1 MPEFTV
7 SWFSAREMA
16 DCYVVIDVF
25 RATSFI
31 VTALAIGARAM
42 IPAKSTREA
51 LLLRKEG
58 DLLAGER
65 KTRSIRGFDMNN
77 SPSELFDRADAVKGR
92 TIIHRTS
99 AGTKVIRSLEGKNV
113 LIGSVLNAD
122 AVMKRIAQ
130 KSYEKVCFVCC
141 GLEGREF
148 ALEDLYGVKCI
159 THGSR
164 MKPENDFA
172 LLAGRVREE
181 DVRICKG
188 AGRLRANGYDNDV
201 ELCLR
206 KDFFDV
212 CPSMSGGKLTLDH
225 AQRDHP
231 GYPL

>member
-1 MPEFTV
+1 LPEFTV
-7 SWFSAREMA
+7 SWFSAREQA

-25 RATSFI
+25 RASSFI
-31 VTALAIGARAM
+31 VTALALGARTV

-65 KTRSIRGFDMNN
+65 KTRSIRGFDMDN
-77 SPSELFDRADAVKGR
+77 SPSELFDRTDTVNGR

-99 AGTKVIRSLEGKNV
+99 AGTKVIRSMEGKNV
-113 LIGSVLNAD
+113 LIGSAMNAG
-122 AVMKRIAQ
+122 AVRERIEQ
-130 KSYEKVCFVCC
+130 EDYRRVCFVCC

-148 ALEDLYGVKCI
+148 ALEDLYGVKCV
-159 THGSR
+159 TQDST

-172 LLAGRVREE
+172 LLAGRVREK

-188 AGRLRANGYDNDV
+188 AGRLRANGYGNDM

-212 CPSMSGGKLTLDH
+212 CPSMSDGKLTLDH
-225 AQRDHP
+225 AQRDHS